1 MSLLKLSASLLAG
14 LVLAGSAQAAF
25 IDLGVMTPG
34 MNFQHI
40 GSGAAFDDSFRL
52 VVGPEKSDFD
62 FTFNNKGLGSLG
74 SFSILLNGNTIVQSS
89 GRTIESS
96 WGRFGTVPFAPG
108 TDFLVK
114 ISGTDFNTANAAYK
128 FAVTT
133 APVPEPAS
141 MALMLAGLA
150 GVGALRRLRRDRHAD

>member
-1 MSLLKLSASLLAG
+1 MSLAKLSATLIAG
-14 LVLAGSAQAAF
+14 LALAGSAHAEF

-34 MNFQHI
+34 MNFEHT
-40 GSGAAFDDSFRL
+40 GSGGSFDDSFRL

-89 GRTIESS
+89 GRTIETS

-108 TDFLVK
+108 TEFLVK
-114 ISGTDFNTANAAYK
+114 ISGTDFNTANAAYS

-141 MALMLAGLA
+141 VAMMLAGLA
-150 GVGALRRLRRDRHAD
+150 GVGALRRLRSARQAG